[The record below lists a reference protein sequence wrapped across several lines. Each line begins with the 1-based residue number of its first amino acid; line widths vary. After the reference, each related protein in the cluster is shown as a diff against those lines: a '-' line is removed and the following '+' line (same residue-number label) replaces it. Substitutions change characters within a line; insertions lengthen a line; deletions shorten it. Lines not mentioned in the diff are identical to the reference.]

1 MTIIYAIKLAK
12 NNFSNLSSDGFENL
26 LQCTQELKNTGLVD
40 VTCDHLKSQNK
51 FELAEI
57 IKKIADLD
65 EHYICNFQENESYQ
79 ACFSTTMQVIE
90 QAKLAFLE
98 GKVLIC
104 DDLQLWKQL
113 QHSVLDNTYLPYD
126 FVEKLYLYFLNPCKI
141 RVLKKTFGRIT
152 FLKTP

>member
-65 EHYICNFQENESYQ
+65 EHYICNFQENNKHW
-79 ACFSTTMQVIE
+79 CTGIRIVFLFKLVKINLHWLSTVTV
-90 QAKLAFLE
+90 
-98 GKVLIC
+98 
-104 DDLQLWKQL
+104 
-113 QHSVLDNTYLPYD
+113 TYLKKKQKKQ
-126 FVEKLYLYFLNPCKI
+126 FGLYVSSL
-141 RVLKKTFGRIT
+141 GRIRIRINNIMEPDPNYFNSDPRHFT
-152 FLKTP
+152 QCCGAEIQF